1 MSSLVKNVGTIG
13 GLTAVSRV
21 FGFARD
27 MILARVLG
35 AGLAADAWQL
45 AFTLPNTFRRLFA
58 EGAFSVAFV
67 PMYTRELHGEG
78 GGEAAADRFAGEV
91 LAVFVWVLLGFSALA
106 MLAMPGIV
114 WLLASE
120 YQSVPGK
127 FELAVSLSRIT
138 FPYLMLVSLVAMLS
152 GLLNARSRF
161 APGAVVPVLL
171 NIVLIAGILTGY
183 WLRENRGGSDITVA
197 YAQSIALALAG
208 VAQLAYMAWATRK
221 AGVRLEIKFP
231 RFTPRV
237 KRLCLL
243 MLPATFGAGVYQI
256 SQLVDTFFATSLPQG
271 SLTLLKMADRLNQ
284 MPLGIFGIA
293 LGTAILPM
301 LARHIQSGDG
311 REAQRLQGN
320 AVEVGTL
327 LTLPA
332 AAALAICAP
341 AFVTAFFVGG
351 KMTAADGAIMA
362 NIVVA
367 LVAGLP
373 AYVLV
378 KVFQPA
384 FFSREDIRTPVWVA
398 AGALVIN
405 IALNVKI
412 IGIDIG
418 GGTIGG
424 PTELFGRTFDLRELT
439 FPAITVEGLGY
450 GIVGLAAAT
459 AITSTLNVLA
469 LYTILQVRGWFHFT
483 AKLAGRILRQLV
495 ATTVMG
501 ALLWWLVPRLADR
514 FGGNVFERIW
524 SIALLV
530 GAGAGAFF
538 LVAWAIGAV
547 DKDLIG
553 QLRRKRPAE
562 PVNLSA

>member
-1 MSSLVKNVGTIG
+1 MSNLVRNVGTIG

-27 MILARVLG
+27 MLLARVLG

-67 PMYTRELHGEG
+67 PMYSRALHGETG
-78 GGEAAADRFAGEV
+78 SEEAADRFAGDV

-106 MLAMPGIV
+106 MVAMPGIV
-114 WLLASE
+114 WLLARE
-120 YQSVPGK
+120 YQDVPGK

-171 NIVLIAGILTGY
+171 NVVLIGGILTGA
-183 WLRENRGGSDITVA
+183 WLRGNQGGSDVTVV
-197 YAQSIALALAG
+197 YSLSIALAIAG

-221 AGVRLEIKFP
+221 AGVRLKITLP
-231 RFTPRV
+231 RFTPQV
-237 KRLCLL
+237 KRLCML

-293 LGTAILPM
+293 LGTAILPA
-301 LARHIQSGDG
+301 LARHIQLDDN
-311 REAQRLQGN
+311 REAQRLQAN

-341 AFVTAFFVGG
+341 AFTNGFFLQG
-351 KMTAADGAIMA
+351 KMTTTDTAIMA
-362 NIVVA
+362 NIVTA
-367 LVAGLP
+367 LVIGLP

-384 FFSREDIRTPVWVA
+384 FFSREDTRTPVFVA
-398 AGALVIN
+398 AGVLLIN
-405 IALNVKI
+405 IGLNFWVV
-412 IGIDIG
+412 
-418 GGTIGG
+418 
-424 PTELFGRTFDLRELT
+424 PR
-439 FPAITVEGLGY
+439 Y
-450 GIVGLAAAT
+450 GIVGLAGAT
-459 AITSTLNVLA
+459 AFTATLNVLT
-469 LYTILQVRGWFHFT
+469 LYAILQWRGWFHLT
-483 AKLAGRILRQLV
+483 AKLAGRIGRQLV
-495 ATTVMG
+495 ATAAMS
-501 ALLWWLVPRLADR
+501 ALLWWLTPRLADH
-514 FGGNVFERIW
+514 FTGHVLERIW

-530 GAGAGAFF
+530 GAGGAVFF
-538 LVAWAIGAV
+538 LVAWAIGAI
-547 DKDLIG
+547 DKDLLS
-553 QLRRKRPAE
+553 QMRRKRPTE
-562 PVNLSA
+562 PVNLSE